1 MDKIKIVGITGSLR
15 KGSYNKASLLEIK
28 KMFEDRIDFELLN
41 LEAIPFFNEDLEGG
55 NIPVA
60 VIDMNNK
67 FKEADGIII
76 ATPEYNFSY
85 PPVIKN
91 ALDWA
96 SRNNEYPLSEKPTA
110 IYSCSLSLLGGVR
123 AQYHL
128 RQVAVA
134 LNMDVINR
142 PEVCVMSCHKKFDGD
157 LNLIDE
163 ETRKKLINLV
173 EALINRIKEKKKRN
187 I

>member
-1 MDKIKIVGITGSLR
+1 MKKIKIVGITGSLR
-15 KGSYNKASLLEIK
+15 QASYNKASLLAIK
-28 KMFEDRIDFELLN
+28 KLFENKIDFEILN
-41 LEAIPFFNEDLEGG
+41 LEAIPFFNEEMESG
-55 NIPVA
+55 NIPDSV
-60 VIDMNNK
+60 VDMNNK

-85 PPVIKN
+85 APALKN

-96 SRNNEYPLSEKPTA
+96 SRNNDYPLSGKPTA
-110 IYSCSLSLLGGVR
+110 IYSCSMSLLGGVR

-134 LNMDVINR
+134 LNMDVINK
-142 PEVCVMSCHKKFDGD
+142 PEVCVMSCHKKFDGN

-163 ETRKKLINLV
+163 QTIEMLKKLV
-173 EALINRIKEKKKRN
+173 ETLIQKIEG
-187 I
+187 